1 MCNFLGKWTKVCG
14 VRRDGFEDGGYGMG
28 VEGIFLQERLSVM
41 LYKYCC
47 TNILARMPACLPGWM
62 FLLNEG
68 NTFVLG
74 SMPC

>member
-1 MCNFLGKWTKVCG
+1 MDKS
-14 VRRDGFEDGGYGMG
+14 VRSKAGWPWRPGYGMD
-28 VEGIFLQERLSVM
+28 VEGIFVQDRLNVV

-47 TNILARMPACLPGWM
+47 TYVLARMPACLPGWM